1 MFEMEKK
8 LLRLHEGES
17 LHPYRCTSGKLT
29 IGVGRNLEDRGIT
42 KQESAYLLDNDI
54 RHTDTLLRKHLSFYP
69 DLCTPRQAV
78 LIDMAFNLGIAGLL
92 SFKRTLE
99 YIRFAEYEKAAVE
112 MLDSVWAN
120 QVGERARRLAWMM
133 DTGRWPDVLG
143 DASMGSI
150 YD

>member
-54 RHTDTLLRKHLSFYP
+54 RQVCAELRKHLPWFG
-69 DLCTPRQAV
+69 DLGAARQAV

-99 YIRFAEYEKAAVE
+99 HIRFAEYKQAAVE
-112 MLDSVWAN
+112 MIDSVWAN

-143 DASMGSI
+143 DAPLGRI